1 MKVTTFFG
9 ELKTNV
15 WKWVYY
21 LVLFYFIV
29 STFLAIMFGIESMTI
44 VTNVY
49 LLPKTDRWVII
60 LLFLMISGIGV
71 MYGIKAITRFMVSL
85 IFIEFLILIF
95 IVFLGFGEHFRWL
108 NVLPIWTTD
117 FYTFA
122 KSSVSDMARYA
133 GVITLLSFLPYMK
146 TDAAIL
152 RPTIY
157 ALLFVVTTY
166 TTICIVVLGTFGFE
180 QALTLLS
187 PITAL
192 VQSTST
198 RSGIFERLDLFFLG
212 VWVIAYYKI
221 MLIHTWFIVDLMKRT
236 FVKKIGKLYLF
247 FTLSAVFIVTLYT
260 PSFAEHIWMPFNYNQ
275 VLYSSIIP
283 ICLFLLL
290 IVKKGKGAK

>member
-1 MKVTTFFG
+1 
-9 ELKTNV
+9 
-15 WKWVYY
+15 
-21 LVLFYFIV
+21 
-29 STFLAIMFGIESMTI
+29 MFGIESMTI